1 MPNALLN
8 FQRRKAIQTMEL
20 KLRSDLHI
28 SRKLWHILGI
38 SFMAALMALLEQR
51 DQLFYLSLAIL
62 VVIPFDVL
70 RLKRPDLNQ
79 RIIGLFKLVM
89 RIEEVKTLSG
99 FSFLLVG
106 TMLVVI
112 LFPKDVGVL
121 AMLLLAF
128 GDPISSIFG
137 VLFGK
142 DKLWG
147 QKSLQGSLACFT
159 ICTII
164 CATYFLSK
172 DLMTERIVLVSI
184 LGGFI
189 GAFSELIQ
197 IRKIDDNLTYPV
209 LSGLGLWCL
218 FALFGG
224 FS

>member
-1 MPNALLN
+1 
-8 FQRRKAIQTMEL
+8 MEL
-20 KLRSDLHI
+20 KLRNELHL
-28 SRKLWHILGI
+28 SRKVWHVSGILLI
-38 SFMAALMALLEQR
+38 TFLMSILEQR
-51 DQLFYLSLAIL
+51 DQLFYLSLTALI
-62 VVIPFDVL
+62 VIPFDIL

-79 RIIGLFKLVM
+79 KIVSMFKLVM

-106 TMLVVI
+106 TMFVVI
-112 LFPKDVGVL
+112 LFPKEVGVL

-128 GDPISSIFG
+128 GDPASSIFG

-147 QKSLQGSLACFT
+147 RKSLQGALACFAV
-159 ICTII
+159 CTIV
-164 CATYFLSK
+164 CAIYFLYK

-189 GAFSELIQ
+189 GAMSELMQ
-197 IRKIDDNLTYPV
+197 IKKLDDNLTFPV
-209 LSGLGLWCL
+209 VSGLGLWCL
-218 FALFGG
+218 FAMFGG